1 MVKVKEL
8 KHSDSE
14 ISSES
19 PSADEEMEESFENEM
34 NPFEDMAEDGEEE
47 DYDEEGEFEEE
58 FIEDGESLEYD
69 MEEMGEDELE
79 ALDQKE
85 KDKRVKGILS

>member
-1 MVKVKEL
+1 
-8 KHSDSE
+8 
-14 ISSES
+14 
-19 PSADEEMEESFENEM
+19 MEESFEDEM

-47 DYDEEGEFEEE
+47 DDEEGEFEEE

-79 ALDQKE
+79 NLD
-85 KDKRVKGILS
+85 